1 MKNVNQLEREKK
13 EVLLN
18 MTKEELI
25 AYFDN
30 LTKRQYENYP
40 KLTKEGY
47 EYNNLS
53 DFFRIEEIVK
63 DSTKILK
70 EKYPKIEGLPYISK
84 FLELSKLYDE
94 NLESGKVLLFKMFL
108 MDILNSVR
116 TIESNLYYLRE
127 HLTLYYLRYFNKRND
142 FIELLK
148 IANVPEETI
157 ETVPDSLFNKSNNPK
172 LYETPIE
179 ETYNIFIESIVKKL
193 EESIDKFKKYNAVE
207 VDNDKLLAKPDED
220 PVKEIVESI
229 DYLIIYGNILLDLY
243 EDLKLNPFSEGNK
256 IIIEEYLSLVF
267 EEDID
272 ELDSFKESLT
282 DEKDIKVFNCL
293 KEGFSSNVPKYDF
306 KEFKLIIPEGVES
319 EDE

>member
-53 DFFRIEEIVK
+53 EFFRIEEIVK

-94 NLESGKVLLFKMFL
+94 NLESGKVLLFKML
-108 MDILNSVR
+108 
-116 TIESNLYYLRE
+116 
-127 HLTLYYLRYFNKRND
+127 
-142 FIELLK
+142 
-148 IANVPEETI
+148 
-157 ETVPDSLFNKSNNPK
+157 
-172 LYETPIE
+172 
-179 ETYNIFIESIVKKL
+179 
-193 EESIDKFKKYNAVE
+193 
-207 VDNDKLLAKPDED
+207 
-220 PVKEIVESI
+220 
-229 DYLIIYGNILLDLY
+229 
-243 EDLKLNPFSEGNK
+243 
-256 IIIEEYLSLVF
+256 
-267 EEDID
+267 
-272 ELDSFKESLT
+272 
-282 DEKDIKVFNCL
+282 
-293 KEGFSSNVPKYDF
+293 
-306 KEFKLIIPEGVES
+306 
-319 EDE
+319 